1 MMKRLVIIMLG
12 SLLAMSSLSACTEK
26 EGGQNVPGT
35 GNGTTDLALTNLER
49 SMQIIDAAVENY
61 FEPSGMA
68 MSRFYNPYTGT
79 KSGELGSVWM
89 YTSSIEAVNSVLSAL
104 EAVKEKHPDVYS
116 AHFDRYVTLL
126 DRLYTNLDYYK
137 GTFTLVSFTQTKEW
151 SVYAVNRSGTPGGAD
166 CKGVLNVYD
175 DQMWLVRELIDSYEI
190 TGKKD
195 YLAKAEYLTEY
206 VLDGWD
212 PHLDANGNEI
222 GGIPWGPGYSTK
234 HSCSNGPMIYPLVKL
249 HELYKGK
256 SDQVTYRYIDA
267 DNRRQE
273 KTVSKAVYYLDFA
286 RKVYDYQYDNL
297 LREDGVYADMMGGW
311 SIPANVPGDMI
322 GEQGIWYEVVDGVTY
337 KGSTPLSRAE
347 GEAYTYNSGTM
358 LSGAAGLYRATG
370 DARYYTELKALTD
383 KSFEFFATLDGTKK
397 GYYSYQLG
405 GFRVWFD
412 CVLMRGYVDAYGAY
426 SNAALPIDSFQQNLD
441 YGYGNY
447 LYEDMLPTSLLA
459 GWALDKSK
467 NNIEA
472 MFTFAFA
479 TEYAVLSR
487 YISEN

>member
-1 MMKRLVIIMLG
+1 MLG
-12 SLLAMSSLSACTEK
+12 TFLAMSSLSACAEK
-26 EGGQNVPGT
+26 EGSQNNPDPNPGV
-35 GNGTTDLALTNLER
+35 TDLALRNLER
-49 SMQIIDAAVENY
+49 SMLIADAAVKNY
-61 FEPSGMA
+61 FSQSGMA
-68 MSRFYNPYTGT
+68 MSRFYNPYTGA

-89 YTSSIEAVNSVLSAL
+89 YTSSIEAVNSILSAL
-104 EAVKEKHPDVYS
+104 DAIKDKHPEIH
-116 AHFDRYVTLL
+116 AANFDRYETLL
-126 DRLYTNLDYYK
+126 DKLYVNLDYYK
-137 GTFTLVSFTQTKEW
+137 GTFDLVSFTQTKQW
-151 SVYAVNRSGTPGGAD
+151 SVYAVNRASSPGAAD

-175 DQMWLVRELIDSYEI
+175 DQMWLIRELIDSYEI
-190 TGKKD
+190 TGKED

-212 PHLDANGNEI
+212 PHLDGTGKEI

-249 HELYKGK
+249 YELYKGK
-256 SDQVTYRYIDA
+256 SDLVTYRYIDA
-267 DNRRQE
+267 YNKRHE
-273 KTVSKAVYYLDFA
+273 KTVNKADYYLDFA
-286 RKVYDYQYDNL
+286 KKIYEYQYTNL
-297 LREDGVYADMMGGW
+297 LRSDGVYADMMGGI
-311 SIPANVPGDMI
+311 SIPSYVPDNLR
-322 GEQGIWYEVVDGVTY
+322 GEEGICYEIVDGVKY
-337 KGSTPLSRAE
+337 KANTPLTKAE

-358 LSGAAGLYRATG
+358 LSGAAGLYRVTEQAS
-370 DARYYTELKALTD
+370 YYSEMKNLTD
-383 KSFEFFATLDGTKK
+383 KSFAYFATLDGAKK

-412 CVLMRGYVDAYGAY
+412 CVLMRGYVDAYSSY

-441 YGYGNY
+441 YGYENY
-447 LYEDMLPTSLLA
+447 LYEDMLPTSLLG